1 MKRIGYKN
9 NLEQKQK
16 ETDTEMTTTA
26 QVTNAQL
33 YK

>member
-16 ETDTEMTTTA
+16 ETDRDDD
-26 QVTNAQL
+26 NCPGDL
-33 YK
+33 LDI